1 MRTAKIGPDL
11 RLASSWPKKT
21 FLTFSTFPQLLEEAV
36 SRDLEK
42 FKQWYTA
49 NTRRSTDGRIGGNR
63 LQYSR
68 TLCPHLG
75 STWGQKKVAL
85 EEWLL
90 WAGRGVI

>member
-49 NTRRSTDGRIGGNR
+49 NTRRSTDGRIGEP
-63 LQYSR
+63 SV
-68 TLCPHLG
+68 H
-75 STWGQKKVAL
+75 TWGPLGDRRKWPL
-85 EEWLL
+85 RS
-90 WAGRGVI
+90 GRYGQVGV